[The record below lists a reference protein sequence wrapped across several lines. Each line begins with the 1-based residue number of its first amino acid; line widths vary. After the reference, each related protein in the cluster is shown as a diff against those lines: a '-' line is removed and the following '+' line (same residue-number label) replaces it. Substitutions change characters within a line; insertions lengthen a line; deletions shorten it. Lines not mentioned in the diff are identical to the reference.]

1 MKFGFEQNEEF
12 LPTFDKFKDTFSQRK
27 LFLEFFNNQVKK
39 ELRFNKQEICSCKRF
54 SLCDIFKQKILRL
67 LNVSF
72 VPFTVNCTPKHPINK
87 PIVFFDA
94 HLQKLLHNR
103 HMPKINTHKQSKNY
117 DLAFELFNMI
127 GGTKLTF
134 KINAQNSFEQF
145 ILNKLLKDQKTRTI
159 EKKSD
164 SINIISSQVYD
175 IKIFPYWQMLE
186 NSQLLIDE
194 HIKKAVNCIK
204 ETSYKN
210 VYLVYPKNDQF
221 YKHIEV
227 KIPEFETKQY
237 NDYGIKLI
245 PYSLRSILK

>member
-1 MKFGFEQNEEF
+1 MQLGFQEEKEF
-12 LPTFDKFKDTFSQRK
+12 LPKFDKFKDTFSQRK
-27 LFLEFFNNQVKK
+27 LFLEFFNNQVHKK
-39 ELRFNKQEICSCKRF
+39 LRFNKQEICLCKKLN
-54 SLCDIFKQKILRL
+54 LCSVFQHKIIRL

-72 VPFTVNCTPKHPINK
+72 VPFAAKCTPKQINK
-87 PIVFFDA
+87 SIVFFDNQ
-94 HLQKLLHNR
+94 LQKLLNSN
-103 HMPKINTHKQSKNY
+103 HMPKINPNKQLKDY
-117 DLAFELFNMI
+117 DLAFELFTMI
-127 GGTKLTF
+127 NGTKLTF

-159 EKKSD
+159 EKNSD
-164 SINIISSQVYD
+164 SINIISSQMHD
-175 IKIFPYWQMLE
+175 IKIYPYWQMLE
-186 NSQLLIDE
+186 NNRLIIDE

-227 KIPEFETKQY
+227 KIPEFETKHY

>member
-67 LNVSF
+67 LHVSF

-204 ETSYKN
+204 KTSYKN

>member
-1 MKFGFEQNEEF
+1 MKFGFEKEKEF
-12 LPTFDKFKDTFSQRK
+12 LPKFDKFKDTVSQRK
-27 LFLEFFNNQVKK
+27 LFLEFFNNQVRK
-39 ELRFNKQEICSCKRF
+39 ELRFNKQEICLSHKLN
-54 SLCDIFKQKILRL
+54 LCEIFKYKILRL
-67 LNVSF
+67 LDVSS
-72 VPFTVNCTPKHPINK
+72 VPFTVNCTPKHKMNK
-87 PIVFFDA
+87 IPVFFDSQ
-94 HLQKLLHNR
+94 LQKLLNANQL
-103 HMPKINTHKQSKNY
+103 PKINTHKHSKNY
-117 DLAFELFNMI
+117 DLAFELFNII

-134 KINAQNSFEQF
+134 KVNAQNSFEQF
-145 ILNKLLKDQKTRTI
+145 ILNKLLKDQKTRII

-164 SINIISSQVYD
+164 SINIISSQVHD

-186 NSQLLIDE
+186 NSALLIDE

>member
-1 MKFGFEQNEEF
+1 MKFGFEGNEEF
-12 LPTFDKFKDTFSQRK
+12 LPNFDKFNEIASQRK
-27 LFLEFFNNQVKK
+27 LFLEFFNNQVRK
-39 ELRFNKQEICSCKRF
+39 ELRFNKQDFCLCNTF
-54 SLCDIFKQKILRL
+54 NLCDIFKLKIVRL
-67 LNVSF
+67 LAVSF
-72 VPFTVNCTPKHPINK
+72 VPFTVNCTPKLSINK
-87 PIVFFDA
+87 KIVFFDFQ
-94 HLQKLLHNR
+94 LQKLLANNP
-103 HMPKINTHKQSKNY
+103 MPKSNTPTQSKNY

-127 GGTKLTF
+127 NGAKLTF

-159 EKKSD
+159 EKNSD
-164 SINIISSQVYD
+164 SINIISSVVHD

-186 NSQLLIDE
+186 NNSLLIDE
-194 HIKKAVNCIK
+194 HIKKAVDCIK

-210 VYLVYPKNDQF
+210 VYLVYPKNNDF

-227 KIPEFETKQY
+227 KIPEFETNQY